1 MPYIE
6 GMKQKPAT
14 ISAFNKRFPNE
25 DVCLDHL
32 MRVRYG
38 ERLTCFQCQRDA
50 KFYRAKERRSYA
62 CEHCGYQVYPTAG
75 TPFEKTRTSLKDWY
89 YVMFLFCASRNG
101 VAAKEVQR
109 QLGVTYKTAWRMCN
123 IIRNYMGKVDG
134 DFPLGGEGGGV
145 VEIDET
151 WIGGKAQW
159 GQNDKKAQ
167 VLGMVERDGDVV
179 TRVIP
184 DRSARTIL
192 PHVRKF
198 VKEGSNVATDE
209 YPGYRGLVVRG
220 YRHETVN
227 HSEKEYV
234 RGDVHTN
241 TIEAFWSNVKR
252 GIKGT
257 YVWVSKKHLQSYLR
271 EFEYRHNLRHQP
283 ALMFEFLVSS
293 FSQVRLAPLPKGAR

>member
-1 MPYIE
+1 
-6 GMKQKPAT
+6 MKRKALT
-14 ISAFNKRFPNE
+14 ISQFTSRFPNE

-38 ERLTCFQCQRDA
+38 ERLTCFQCMKEA
-50 KFYRAKERRSYA
+50 KFYRVKERRSYA

-75 TPFEKTRTSLKDWY
+75 TPFEKTRTSLRDWY
-89 YVMFLFCASRNG
+89 FVMFLFCASRNG

-134 DFPLGGEGGGV
+134 DFPIGGDGGGV

-151 WIGGKAQW
+151 WIGGVAKN
-159 GQNDKKAQ
+159 GMDKKAQ
-167 VLGMVERDGDVV
+167 VLGMVERGGEIV

-184 DRSARTIL
+184 DRSARAIL

-198 VKEGSNVATDE
+198 VKEGSSVATDE
-209 YPGYRGLVVRG
+209 YPGYRGLVIRG

-234 RGDVHTN
+234 RGEVHTN
-241 TIEAFWSNVKR
+241 TIEAFWANVKR

-257 YVWVSKKHLQSYLR
+257 YVWVSKKHLQAYLR
-271 EFEYRHNLRHQP
+271 EFEYRHNLRRQP
-283 ALMFEFLVSS
+283 ALMFELLVGS
-293 FSQVRLAPLPKGAR
+293 FSQVRLAPLPKAGR

>member
-1 MPYIE
+1 
-6 GMKQKPAT
+6 
-14 ISAFNKRFPNE
+14 
-25 DVCLDHL
+25 
-32 MRVRYG
+32 
-38 ERLTCFQCQRDA
+38 
-50 KFYRAKERRSYA
+50 
-62 CEHCGYQVYPTAG
+62 
-75 TPFEKTRTSLKDWY
+75 
-89 YVMFLFCASRNG
+89 
-101 VAAKEVQR
+101 
-109 QLGVTYKTAWRMCN
+109 MCN